1 MNLVKTG
8 RLIFQFVRHNSPIIL
23 SAAAGVG
30 LVALYI
36 LTIKE
41 TEEAVQE
48 INEAPEEEVHS
59 FKMAKKVV
67 KIMAPSFVVLVFTLF
82 CIVQSCMISQHRIR
96 DLTQYSAML
105 AATFNQYRQKNRE
118 LLGPDGPE
126 NNDKMIMGQIAAEQK
141 VDKKLPELEEG
152 ILCQMI
158 GYPNYFTVPNVA
170 FIYTAILKANKYM
183 ETGRG
188 SVELS
193 QWFKWAHAVEYD
205 EKGRVRGMNLNY
217 LHYGWDTY
225 DLQADRSVNVGALYP
240 CVEVVGDDSG
250 LEIYLIDL
258 PAPKPLDVDWNYGN
272 WNYSI

>member
-8 RLIFQFVRHNSPIIL
+8 RLVLQFVRHNSPIIL

-48 INEAPEEEVHS
+48 IEEAPEEEVHS

-67 KIMAPSFVVLVFTLF
+67 KIMAPSFVVLLFTLF
-82 CIVQSCMISQHRIR
+82 CIVQSCTISQHRIR
-96 DLTQYSAML
+96 DLTQYSAIL

-126 NNDKMIMGQIAAEQK
+126 NNDQIIMVQVGLDQMNDIE
-141 VDKKLPELEEG
+141 VPDPEDWV
-152 ILCQMI
+152 LCELS
-158 GYPNYFTVPNVA
+158 GYPRYFSVPDVSCIWEACSN
-170 FIYTAILKANKYM
+170 ANEYM
-183 ETGRG
+183 EKGSG
-188 SVELS
+188 SVGLS
-193 QWFKWAHAVEYD
+193 QWFKWAKAKHYD
-205 EKGRVRGMNLNY
+205 EKGKPISGMDQKY
-217 LHYGWDTY
+217 LHYGWIDY
-225 DLQADRSVNVGALYP
+225 DLNLYHHISNLYP
-240 CVEVVGDDSG
+240 KMGTDQEDSG
-250 LEIYLIDL
+250 LEILFIDL
-258 PAPKPLDVDWNYGN
+258 PLPKPLDVDWDYGN

>member
-1 MNLVKTG
+1 MNLIKTG
-8 RLIFQFVRHNSPIIL
+8 KLVLRFVRCNSPIIL
-23 SAAAGVG
+23 SAAAGIG
-30 LVALYI
+30 LVALYV

-48 INEAPEEEVHS
+48 IEEAPEEEVHS

-67 KIMAPSFVVLVFTLF
+67 KIMTPSFVVLVLTMF
-82 CIVQSCMISQHRIR
+82 CVVQSCRISQHRIR

-118 LLGPDGPE
+118 TNGYNGFDNGTD
-126 NNDKMIMGQIAAEQK
+126 NDKFIMSQIASDQNEG
-141 VDKKLPELEEG
+141 KKLPELEEG

-183 ETGRG
+183 EVGHG

-205 EKGRVRGMNLNY
+205 EKGHVRGMNMNY
-217 LHYGWDTY
+217 LHFGWDTY
-225 DLQADRSVNVGALYP
+225 DLQADRNVNVGALYP
-240 CVEVVGDDSG
+240 CIEVVGDDSG

-258 PAPKPLDVDWNYGN
+258 PAPKPLDVKWNYG
-272 WNYSI
+272 I